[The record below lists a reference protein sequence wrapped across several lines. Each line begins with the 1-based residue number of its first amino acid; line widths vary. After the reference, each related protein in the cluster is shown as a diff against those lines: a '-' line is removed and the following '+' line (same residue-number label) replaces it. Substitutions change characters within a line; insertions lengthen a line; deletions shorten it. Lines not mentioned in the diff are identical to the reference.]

1 MREEYERTVQEIE
14 ADTYLPLT
22 NQVIHWPRRNTL
34 CLPVFQDQ
42 NKKVDTLG
50 QCGDGD
56 KGDGSMSSSA
66 SRPCESPNI
75 LNWEPSGSETEIQT
89 AMTSIEVGETRIG
102 ATKLASTSD
111 LQPES
116 LQPGSPP
123 FLERMSLST
132 LPEVQE
138 TCRPLH
144 NTEPQASTLPFP
156 ATHSSAREQPENL
169 PLSPCA
175 KLSASVIDQP
185 QWRSGIPLF
194 ETAVGSWL
202 ELPEPTLS
210 DLPQDRE
217 SLTKLKAQLAM
228 ELLWIKQAIASR
240 QNVNISVQQA
250 TATICCILVS
260 HPPPTCFFGTRFAGH
275 YCIFYQSH
283 ALYASMLLIYMLIC
297 YPAYWK
303 TARRCLP
310 P

>member
-1 MREEYERTVQEIE
+1 MQEIE
-14 ADTYLPLT
+14 ADSYLPLT
-22 NQVIHWPRRNTL
+22 NQVIHWPRRNAL
-34 CLPVFQDQ
+34 CFPVFQDQ
-42 NKKVDTLG
+42 NEKVDTLG

-56 KGDGSMSSSA
+56 KGDGSISSSA
-66 SRPCESPNI
+66 SSPCESPNI
-75 LNWEPSGSETEIQT
+75 LSLEPSGSETEIRT
-89 AMTSIEVGETRIG
+89 VMTSIEVGETHIG
-102 ATKLASTSD
+102 AAKLTSTSN

-138 TCRPLH
+138 TCRPFH
-144 NTEPQASTLPFP
+144 NTDEPQASTLPFP

-175 KLSASVIDQP
+175 KLSASVVDQP
-185 QWRSGIPLF
+185 QWRSGIPLL
-194 ETAVGSWL
+194 ETDATVGSWL

-240 QNVNISVQQA
+240 QNVIISCDNATNYGKLALNPRSPPPNIVSLARPFLFHRTDRFQYQSA
-250 TATICCILVS
+250 SCILKVIGAVERKGS
-260 HPPPTCFFGTRFAGH
+260 G
-275 YCIFYQSH
+275 
-283 ALYASMLLIYMLIC
+283 
-297 YPAYWK
+297 
-303 TARRCLP
+303 
-310 P
+310 